1 MTTEDTV
8 RAMRLD
14 GTRTSSTLPENTP
27 EAPLPTSRTPD
38 VPGAVHAA
46 LSREAV
52 GDGAAPMRRASMLAS
67 LAAPLAL
74 AACGGGGSDADGDG
88 LAASASSRATAADAG
103 TAQTLDAGGS
113 TVSVPKAAGL
123 TVAQGV
129 LASRPAEPARTPM
142 SRRDAARLLT
152 QASFGI
158 RTPDEVDAL
167 AAEGAE
173 HWLWRQFNMPYA
185 LHTSYLDVQ
194 RQRDYYKR
202 AFDTMSFEAVWRQWL
217 FEDGQLRARVA
228 FALSQIMVISN
239 MAGALPAYAL
249 SSYMDMLNRQAFGT
263 YRDLLGAVTL
273 HPAMGYYLNMLRS
286 RKADEATGTH
296 PNENYAREA
305 LQLFSIGL
313 SQLNADGSM
322 RTGANGQPLP
332 TYDEAVVKGFAR
344 AFTGWSFGG
353 QGNGSAGLFDS
364 ARIDLE
370 ANWTTPMLPFAA
382 MHEAGP
388 KQLLD
393 GKVLPAGQ
401 SIDKDLNDALDQ
413 IAAHPNVGPFI
424 GRQLIQRLVTSNP
437 SAAYIARITAVFN
450 DNGAGVRGDL
460 RAVVQAILLDPE
472 ARGDDA
478 ATRPRFGKQR
488 EPVIRFANLLRAL
501 GASTASTSGRT
512 DLHRTDVG
520 GDTLGQSPL
529 MAPSVFNFFSP
540 NYRHSGVLAQAGLV
554 APEFQA
560 TTEAT
565 VVGLFNAFTHLINW
579 SGYGWDE
586 GTGDGGGRINLDIRN
601 WETLALSNPAAC
613 VDKLNV
619 LLFNMQ
625 MSDAT
630 RATLIDLIAPGPRND
645 WGVNVR
651 IRKALIFAAISP
663 DFVIQ
668 K

>member
-1 MTTEDTV
+1 MTSEDTV
-8 RAMRLD
+8 QAPRLD
-14 GTRTSSTLPENTP
+14 GTHTTD
-27 EAPLPTSRTPD
+27 APDTRAPQPQSPARADSAL
-38 VPGAVHAA
+38 VPPCAPGPLANDAAAGRQASLSAA
-46 LSREAV
+46 LIS
-52 GDGAAPMRRASMLAS
+52 
-67 LAAPLAL
+67 PLAL
-74 AACGGGGSDADGDG
+74 AACGGGGGGDDPDASDAG
-88 LAASASSRATAADAG
+88 RATAAEAG
-103 TAQTLDAGGS
+103 VAQAQDVASAALFVA
-113 TVSVPKAAGL
+113 KAAGL
-123 TVAQGV
+123 SVAQGV
-129 LASRPAEPARTPM
+129 LASSPAEPALVPM

-158 RTPDEVDAL
+158 RTPEEVSAL

-173 HWLWRQFNMPYA
+173 HWLWRQFAMPYA
-185 LHTSYLDVQ
+185 LHTSYLDLQ
-194 RQRDYYKR
+194 RKRDYYNR
-202 AFDTMSFEAVWRQWL
+202 TFDIMSFEAIWRQWL
-217 FEDGQLRARVA
+217 FEEGQLRARVA

-239 MAGALPAYAL
+239 VAGALPAYAL
-249 SSYMDMLNRQAFGT
+249 SSYVDMLNRQAFGT

-296 PNENYAREA
+296 PNENYAREV

-313 SQLNADGSM
+313 AQLNADGST
-322 RTGANGQPLP
+322 RTDANGQPLP

-353 QGNGSAGLFDS
+353 QGNGSASLFDS
-364 ARIDLE
+364 TRLDLD
-370 ANWTTPMLPFAA
+370 ANWTSSMLPFAA
-382 MHEAGP
+382 MHEPGP

-393 GKVLPAGQ
+393 GVVLPAGQ
-401 SIDKDLNDALDQ
+401 VIDKDLNDALDQ

-478 ATRPRFGKQR
+478 ATRARFGKQR
-488 EPVIRFANLLRAL
+488 EPVIRFANMLRAL

-512 DLHRTDVG
+512 DLQRMDQG

-540 NYRHSGVLAQAGLV
+540 NYRQSGVLAQAGLV

-586 GTGDGGGRINLDIRN
+586 GTGDGGGRVNLDMST
-601 WETLALSNPAAC
+601 WETLALASPAAC
-613 VDKLNV
+613 VERLNV
-619 LLFNMQ
+619 LLFNAQ

-630 RATLIDLIAPGPRND
+630 RATLLDLIAPGPRND

-651 IRKALIFAAISP
+651 IRKALIFASIAP